1 MIPYLSWHKKLLAW
15 MLYKFVEIKT
25 SYTID
30 EIWKCKMLI
39 NRDSYTAGLLSDYAR
54 IRLQKLQK
62 KADATDI
69 IEEA

>member
-30 EIWKCKMLI
+30 EIWKCKMRI

-69 IEEA
+69 IEEV